1 MSSLWPKGDQ
11 EKHRQTLCWAIL
23 PASSASTG
31 CECCEGAPWW
41 PRLRTVSAQSR
52 APPGSSVRAESS
64 SREQKGHQRPSVGQ
78 RNPDLTDEHHG
89 RTDTQAQAG
98 TPREAA
104 DRPSHSL
111 DQQQGQR
118 FPSGD
123 SAAGK
128 AAAAVPQAWRE
139 RALRRVSGLLRAAER
154 SSVPALRPVPTVL
167 EILPTASRWEK
178 RRRHHTLRT

>member
-1 MSSLWPKGDQ
+1 MTKRSIGKRSAGLFCP
-11 EKHRQTLCWAIL
+11 H
-23 PASSASTG
+23 PA
-31 CECCEGAPWW
+31 P
-41 PRLRTVSAQSR
+41 PQDVSAAR
-52 APPGSSVRAESS
+52 APPGGHDSGQPPLRAGLPLGAVRAESS